1 MPRNFNYSTAVTM
14 LCKMLSGGERGGG
27 GGGGGGGHDHLHS
40 FDHVQLQV
48 VKTAPDSQILNLLS
62 VKIHHRPG

>member
-1 MPRNFNYSTAVTM
+1 MQDVKWGRA
-14 LCKMLSGGERGGG
+14 GGG
-27 GGGGGGGHDHLHS
+27 GGRVVHDHLHS

-48 VKTAPDSQILNLLS
+48 VKTASDSQILNLLS